1 MATTPKQAAAP
12 APSLTPSH
20 NPIHRARDLLAQGKP
35 AEALDVLAAG
45 HESGAAADN
54 ARAVCLLRLGRPE
67 EAARLL
73 VRLVLPGDTVLVPEG
88 TPTVQ
93 QLNYATAQLMLGHIV
108 AGRALLGQIVDVRH
122 PAVARVR
129 AGLRKWT
136 RTLPLWR
143 RFLLRIGIEPGR
155 AMTFDFPP
163 GDL

>member
-1 MATTPKQAAAP
+1 MATNSRHAAAP
-12 APSLTPSH
+12 APSARPSH
-20 NPIHRARDLLAQGKP
+20 TPIHRARELLAEGKP
-35 AEALDVLAAG
+35 AEALDALAAG

-93 QLNYATAQLMLGHIV
+93 QVNYATAQLMLGHVV
-108 AGRALLGQIVDVRH
+108 AGRALLGQIEDEHH

-136 RTLPLWR
+136 RALPLGR
-143 RFLLRIGIEPGR
+143 RFLLRIGIEPGQPV
-155 AMTFDFPP
+155 TFDFPP